1 MDTTTSPGA
10 TLKSAS
16 KPSVNSPVKPKTSA
30 GTRRRVYHCL
40 TGPQG
45 FLLDHSNVQI
55 SDQSPLWTDNAA
67 DSLRFLVHDK
77 AAARLQQLR
86 QFIPE
91 LTISLVSFQ
100 YAPSGVWTPA
110 ND

>member
-10 TLKSAS
+10 TLKSGS
-16 KPSVNSPVKPKTSA
+16 KQSAISPAKSKGSTK
-30 GTRRRVYHCL
+30 RRVYHCL
-40 TGPQG
+40 KGPQG
-45 FLLDHSNVQI
+45 YLLDHSNVQI

-67 DSLRFLVHDK
+67 DSLRFLVHDV
-77 AAARLQQLR
+77 AAARLQQLQ

-100 YAPSGVWTPA
+100 YAPSGVWTQA